1 MKQWYAL
8 HAFLCSYKHS
18 KTNQSKPHVHI
29 VYAIRYMYVPS
40 HDRGFKMPFQA
51 DTYER
56 DPERCQQNR
65 TPTQKQD
72 FSVTDILLA
81 ALGIGDF

>member
-56 DPERCQQNR
+56 DLNAANKTERLHKNKISR
-65 TPTQKQD
+65 WPTY
-72 FSVTDILLA
+72 F
-81 ALGIGDF
+81 